1 MKKTKIL
8 MTIVALA
15 LVGGC
20 SSEEE
25 EQTATYEEKIAEVC
39 DCFKEKQTSGDTPQE
54 CFMLQGEL
62 SKSVGEEKKQDF
74 INQTNACAN

>member
-8 MTIVALA
+8 MAIVVLA
-15 LVGGC
+15 LVGSC
-20 SSEEE
+20 SSEE

-74 INQTNACAN
+74 INQTNTCAN